1 MSATA
6 TAEAAT
12 AAKAAKKNVI
22 DASLYNRFF
31 DESWKGLPTT
41 TVYNAHLGNVE
52 TLRLESLE
60 DVRAVEDSIRCI
72 GGDDTRVRKMVKMI
86 VLWSIYF
93 GYPLEF
99 LWSTELRM
107 EDPLHRELL
116 EQHVDRLRARHLR
129 ELRELYD
136 RFPDTAGGPLDL
148 AGLDEVQKEKTRVME
163 YINQTSVDLDWP
175 IVGFRHC

>member
-1 MSATA
+1 MYT
-6 TAEAAT
+6 
-12 AAKAAKKNVI
+12 VI

-31 DESWKGLPTT
+31 DKSWEGLPTT

-60 DVRAVEDSIRCI
+60 DVRAVEGSIRCI
-72 GGDDTRVRKMVKMI
+72 GGDDARVRKMVKMI
-86 VLWSIYF
+86 LFWSVYF
-93 GYPLEF
+93 GSPLEF
-99 LWSTELRM
+99 LWSTEL
-107 EDPLHRELL
+107 DLKNQLHLELL

-148 AGLDEVQKEKTRVME
+148 AGLDERQKEKTRVME

-175 IVGFRHC
+175 IVGFWHC

>member
-1 MSATA
+1 MYT
-6 TAEAAT
+6 
-12 AAKAAKKNVI
+12 VI

-72 GGDDTRVRKMVKMI
+72 GGDDARVKMI
-86 VLWSIYF
+86 LFWSVYF
-93 GYPLEF
+93 GSPLEF
-99 LWSTELRM
+99 LWSTEL
-107 EDPLHRELL
+107 DLKNQLHRELL

-136 RFPDTAGGPLDL
+136 RFPDTAWLGW
-148 AGLDEVQKEKTRVME
+148 TRCRRRRLE
-163 YINQTSVDLDWP
+163 
-175 IVGFRHC
+175 